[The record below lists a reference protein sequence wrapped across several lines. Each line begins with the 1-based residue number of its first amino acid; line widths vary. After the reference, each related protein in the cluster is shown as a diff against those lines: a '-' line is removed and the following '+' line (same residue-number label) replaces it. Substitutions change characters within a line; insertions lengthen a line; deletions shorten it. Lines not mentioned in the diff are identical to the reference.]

1 MKNFLLKRMA
11 LAAIMSVAGVVGV
24 HADDGDILIVKT
36 QEGVKMT
43 FEVISEYYM
52 ECRVGLADY
61 DYGDGNCCIDKST
74 TGTVTIPEKVQN
86 KYRVVEIGP
95 CAFQYSNV
103 EEVVIPYTVE
113 RIGKAAFYQ

>member
-43 FEVISEYYM
+43 FEVISEY
-52 ECRVGLADY
+52 
-61 DYGDGNCCIDKST
+61 
-74 TGTVTIPEKVQN
+74 
-86 KYRVVEIGP
+86 
-95 CAFQYSNV
+95 
-103 EEVVIPYTVE
+103 
-113 RIGKAAFYQ
+113 